1 MGNGGDDV
9 QLAFGD
15 GLSFRQWIDAY
26 QDDLIF
32 YTRQHALLS
41 FYCVLAAAAL
51 AVLLAVL
58 VYRSSRLSGL
68 AINAVSVGFT
78 LPSIALFGILIPMLG
93 RSIASVFPVVVLYS
107 LLPALRNAI
116 VGLQS
121 VDPAMLDAA
130 RGMGMSRFRMLWQI
144 ELPLAW
150 PVILAGLR
158 VSAQLA
164 VGIVAIGAIVYDVG
178 LGQYAFSALAN
189 LGSANTANEALACV
203 LFVAAIGIAFDLAF
217 MLVRRFTTPRG
228 LRV

>member
-1 MGNGGDDV
+1 MGHGDGDV
-9 QLAFGD
+9 QMAFGE
-15 GLSFRQWIDAY
+15 GLSFRDWIDAY
-26 QDDLIF
+26 SDDLIF

-41 FYCVLAAAAL
+41 LYCILVAAIIAIVLAIA
-51 AVLLAVL
+51 
-58 VYRSSRLSGL
+58 VYRSPRLSTL
-68 AINAVSVGFT
+68 AISSVSVGFT
-78 LPSIALFGILIPMLG
+78 LPSVALFGVLIPVLG
-93 RSIASVFPVVVLYS
+93 RDLASVFPVVVLYS
-107 LLPALRNAI
+107 LLPALRNTI

-121 VDPAMLDAA
+121 VDAAMLDAA

-164 VGIVAIGAIVYDVG
+164 VGIVAIGALVYNVG
-178 LGQYAFSALAN
+178 LGQYAFHALAN

-203 LFVAAIGIAFDLAF
+203 IFVAAIGIAFDLAF
-217 MLVRRFTTPRG
+217 VLVRRFTTPRG

>member
-41 FYCVLAAAAL
+41 FYCVLAAAVL

-78 LPSIALFGILIPMLG
+78 LPSIALFGILIPVLG
-93 RSIASVFPVVVLYS
+93 RNIASVFPVVVLYS

-203 LFVAAIGIAFDLAF
+203 LFVAAIDLAF

>member
-1 MGNGGDDV
+1 MGGSDGDV

-15 GLSFRQWIDAY
+15 GLPFREWVEAY

-32 YTRQHALLS
+32 YTRQHALLAL
-41 FYCVLAAAAL
+41 YCVLAAAVIAVVL
-51 AVLLAVL
+51 AML
-58 VYRSSRLSGL
+58 VYRSQRLSGL

-78 LPSIALFGILIPMLG
+78 LPSIALFGILIPFLG
-93 RSIASVFPVVVLYS
+93 RNLATVFPVVVLYS

-217 MLVRRFTTPRG
+217 VLVRRFTTPRG
-228 LRV
+228 IRA